1 MKRGLKHKKPHPG
14 RSKSSK
20 SCVFYSDLHV
30 GSRRALCTNDP
41 ENESYKP
48 NKFQRLLWQLFNESI
63 DEITQKPR
71 FKVINGEPF
80 DGPNRKSNGR
90 GQWTTNMA
98 EQLREAEKIIKKI
111 PGMETILVQGS
122 GYHVDEGGTSY
133 EEILGH
139 KIGSRKYSTFY
150 EPSLAEDFAQI
161 RLNGKIFN
169 ITHHIGF
176 ARWAAYRTTAI
187 AREMAALHFMKEHL
201 ENPNIIVRSHVHYF
215 VHVEFQHTHGFT
227 TPAWKYP
234 DKHLF
239 RGGMGGVLPDIG
251 CVEVII
257 EPNGEILVKKHIS
270 EVKVRPTVI
279 EA

>member
-1 MKRGLKHKKPHPG
+1 MTKQIG

-20 SCVFYSDLHV
+20 SIVFYSDIHT
-30 GSRRALCTNDP
+30 GSRRAVCTDDP

-48 NKFQRLLWQLFNESI
+48 NKFQKVLFQLWNESI
-63 DEITQKPR
+63 DELQQKPR

-80 DGPNRKSNGR
+80 DGPNRKEIGR

-98 EQLREAEKIIKKI
+98 EQLREAEKLIKLI
-111 PGMETILVQGS
+111 PGDETILIQGS
-122 GYHVDEGGTSY
+122 GYHVDSSGTSY
-133 EEILGH
+133 EEIFGN
-139 KIGSRKYSTFY
+139 KIGAKKYSTYY
-150 EPSLAEDFAQI
+150 ESTFAEDFCQI
-161 RLNGKIFN
+161 KLNGKMFN

-187 AREMAALHFMKEHL
+187 AREMASLHFMKDQL

-239 RGGMGGVLPDIG
+239 RGGMGGVIPDIG
-251 CVEVII
+251 SVEVII

-270 EVKVRPTVI
+270 EIKVKPSVI
-279 EA
+279 EG